1 MKIKM
6 LYLPGFSHHLCGS
19 RSRKAAVTLS
29 SSAGQLGGLSEVGGR
44 FLSPDV
50 LSTGHGCRERVFSA
64 RMTFWT
70 FLSQVLDRSCSCRE
84 AVRRVQA
91 WYSGRGL
98 SVPDGATGGYC
109 QARQRLPLEVLRKA
123 FASVGLWI
131 KQRHR
136 DAYLWL
142 GHRVKV
148 IDGTGMSMPG
158 HRAKSAA
165 MALCRGAETGMR
177 LSGRP
182 TGRPVLPGNGP
193 TGQIC
198 AQPMEKPHEISL
210 ARQLVGWV
218 HKGEVLLAD
227 RGFCGW
233 GLIALFARKG
243 VPVVFRL
250 HQARKDKPGISQ
262 WKKPQRPQ
270 TWERCLWNELPCE
283 LVVRIVHFQ
292 VEVPGF
298 RTRRIALATTL
309 LDTARYPDNE
319 LAALYMRRWRIELF
333 FKDIKITLGLDILRC
348 LTPQMVE
355 KEIWMQAIAYNMVRA
370 LMLETAITHDVDI
383 ERLSFKGTID
393 TLRSWLPLLLPAKPR
408 KNRLLIHQ
416 ITLRIA
422 SDQVP
427 FRPCRVEPR
436 AKKRRPK
443 NFQFMTK
450 PRHFMI
456 VSASRRKK

>member
-1 MKIKM
+1 MKTKT

-19 RSRKAAVTLS
+19 RSRRAAGRLS
-29 SSAGQLGGLSEVGGR
+29 LATGQLGGLSEIGGR
-44 FLSPDV
+44 FLTADV
-50 LSTGHGCRERVFSA
+50 FSKGQGCRDRVFST
-64 RMTFWT
+64 RVTFWT

-98 SVPDGATGGYC
+98 GVPDGATGGYC
-109 QARQRLPLEVLRKA
+109 QARRRLPLEVLRKG
-123 FASVGLWI
+123 FASVSLWI

-136 DAYLWL
+136 DAYLWR

-148 IDGTGMSMPG
+148 IDGTGMSMPDTEQNRRQWPYAG
-158 HRAKSAA
+158 QQKPGCGFPVAQ
-165 MALCRGAETGMR
+165 LVGVFCLG
-177 LSGRP
+177 
-182 TGRPVLPGNGP
+182 TGRLVKFATSAWKN
-193 TGQIC
+193 
-198 AQPMEKPHEISL
+198 HEISL

-250 HQARKDKPGISQ
+250 HQARRDNAGISR
-262 WKKPQRPQ
+262 WKKPQRPE
-270 TWERCLWNELPCE
+270 TWERCLWRELPRE
-283 LVVRIVHFQ
+283 LVLRIVRFQ
-292 VEVPGF
+292 VGVPGF
-298 RTRRIALATTL
+298 RTRQIALATTL
-309 LDTARYPDNE
+309 LDPAQYPDHE
-319 LAALYMRRWRIELF
+319 LVALYMRRWRIELF
-333 FKDIKITLGLDILRC
+333 YKDIKITLGLDILRC

-408 KNRLLIHQ
+408 KNRRLIHL
-416 ITLRIA
+416 ITLQIA
-422 SDQVP
+422 SDPVP
-427 FRPCRVEPR
+427 LRPLRAEPR
-436 AKKRRPK
+436 TKKRRPK
-443 NFQFMTK
+443 NFQFMTS
-450 PRHFMI
+450 PRHIMI
-456 VSASRRKK
+456 ISASRRKK

>member
-148 IDGTGMSMPG
+148 IDGTGMSMPDTEQNRRQWPYAG
-158 HRAKSAA
+158 EQKPGCGFPVAQ
-165 MALCRGAETGMR
+165 LVGLFCLG
-177 LSGRP
+177 
-182 TGRPVLPGNGP
+182 TGRLVKFALSPW
-193 TGQIC
+193 
-198 AQPMEKPHEISL
+198 KSHEISL